1 VTDSPFE
8 GDSNALSAADLAR
21 FSDFLY
27 RRTGMLFGESKRYY
41 IDRRIADRM
50 AALKTVDF
58 SDYFAILRSVP
69 DELETLINVFTVNET
84 YFYREERHFTCL
96 SENILPGVAAHK
108 KPGDKIR
115 IWALPCSTG
124 EEAYSIAI
132 WLLEH
137 WPMVDAYHV
146 EIVGSD
152 IDTRALAGAVEGDY
166 GERALARLPPDLIER
181 YFEPD
186 HGGFRRIIQ
195 DLRES
200 VIFTPANLIDA
211 ATLAPHGKFD
221 VILCRNVLIY
231 FDDAARATALKNL
244 HDSLL
249 PGGFLIL
256 GHTESMAKVYANFQ
270 TRRFGEVVVYHR
282 VESKR

>member
-1 VTDSPFE
+1 MTDTPPDGE
-8 GDSNALSAADLAR
+8 ALTPAELAR
-21 FSDFLY
+21 FTDFLY

-41 IDRRIADRM
+41 IDRRIADRIQ
-50 AALKTVDF
+50 AIGVADF

-69 DELETLINVFTVNET
+69 DELEMLINAFTINET
-84 YFYREERHFTCL
+84 YFYREERHFACL
-96 SENILPGVAAHK
+96 SGSLLPAIAK
-108 KPGDKIR
+108 RRRPGDKIR

-146 EIVGSD
+146 EIIGSD
-152 IDTRALAGAVEGDY
+152 INTRALAEAVEGDY
-166 GERALARLPPDLIER
+166 GPRALMKLPPEVIER
-181 YFEPD
+181 YFEPEH
-186 HGGFRRIIQ
+186 HGARRIIQ

-200 VIFTPANLIDA
+200 VIYTPANLIDV
-211 ATLAPHGKFD
+211 ATLVPQGKFD
-221 VILCRNVLIY
+221 VIMCRNVLIY

-256 GHTESMAKVYANFQ
+256 GHTESMAKVYDNFRV
-270 TRRFGEVVVYHR
+270 RRFNDVVVYQR
-282 VESKR
+282 IEAQA

>member
-1 VTDSPFE
+1 MTDFPPA
-8 GDSNALSAADLAR
+8 GDGDALSAADLAR

-27 RRTGMLFGESKRYY
+27 RRTGMLFGENKRYY

-50 AALKTVDF
+50 TALGTVDF
-58 SDYFAILRSVP
+58 SDYFAILRGAP

-84 YFYREERHFTCL
+84 YFYREERHFACL
-96 SENILPGVAAHK
+96 SDKLLPTIAANK

-115 IWALPCSTG
+115 IWAVPCSTG

-137 WPMVDAYHV
+137 WAMVDAYHV

-152 IDTRALAGAVEGDY
+152 INTRALVQAAEGNY
-166 GERALARLPPDLIER
+166 SERALARLPPQLIEQ
-181 YFEPD
+181 YFEPEHD
-186 HGGFRRIIQ
+186 GNRRIIQ

-200 VIFTPANLIDA
+200 VILTPANLIDA

-231 FDDAARATALKNL
+231 FDDAARATALRNL
-244 HDSLL
+244 YDSLV

-256 GHTESMAKVYANFQ
+256 GHTESMAKVYDNFR
-270 TRRFGEVVVYHR
+270 TRRFGDVVIYQR
-282 VESKR
+282 VETRR